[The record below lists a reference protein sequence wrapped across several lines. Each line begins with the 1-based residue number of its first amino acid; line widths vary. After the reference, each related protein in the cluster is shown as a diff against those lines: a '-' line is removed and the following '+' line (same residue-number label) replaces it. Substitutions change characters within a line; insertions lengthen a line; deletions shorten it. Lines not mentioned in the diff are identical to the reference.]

1 MKHYCVDTN
10 VVIDMLANRGE
21 FAEAA
26 SNLMDAACIYPPC
39 HIRIY
44 ITLFDDIWGMRER

>member
-26 SNLMDAACIYPPC
+26 SNLMDAAGRGEICVFE
-39 HIRIY
+39 Y
-44 ITLFDDIWGMRER
+44 ILHYSTIFGA

>member
-26 SNLMDAACIYPPC
+26 SNLMDAEGRGEICV
-39 HIRIY
+39 Y
-44 ITLFDDIWGMRER
+44 IS